1 MKTRYPLALALAL
14 AFLMNMAQA
23 QASAEPEIAS
33 YSIDSTL
40 KLSSDRKTR
49 GVSDTFGGPGLE
61 LTVEAAHESG
71 LVAQFQ
77 LGSVSRV
84 NYPEGNRL
92 NAMLALGWRGGDP
105 EGWHYGLGAAREWFP
120 GARVDEAPAGFDASF
135 NPTGLVNTRFHT
147 SYLIAELGWS
157 YLTARYLHVVS
168 QDFRGANTATVCGN
182 YLLVKLP
189 SGDLGPA
196 LDCYGSAMQHSRG
209 SQLFDLDLSY
219 PLNGQ
224 TKLVAHL
231 GWQRVRN
238 FRGLDTTDYRLGLE
252 HQRWGLVW
260 GVELAGAAVRNRDLF
275 IAIDNDGTLR
285 QMEKPKLIL
294 SVAKKF

>member
-1 MKTRYPLALALAL
+1 MKTLYTLGLALVLTPL
-14 AFLMNMAQA
+14 PGLVQA

-33 YSIDSTL
+33 YSIDTTL
-40 KLSSDRKTR
+40 KISTDRKTR
-49 GVSDTFGGPGLE
+49 GVSDTHGEPGLE

-71 LVAQFQ
+71 LIAQLQ

-84 NYPEGNRL
+84 NYPEGNNL
-92 NAMLALGWRGGDP
+92 NAMLALGWRGGNP

-120 GARVDEAPAGFDASF
+120 GARVDEAPAGFDVSF
-135 NPTGLVNTRFHT
+135 TPTGWVNTRFHT
-147 SYLIAELGWS
+147 SYLVAELGWS
-157 YLTARYLHVVS
+157 YLTARYLYVVS
-168 QDFRGANTATVCGN
+168 RDFRGANTATVCGN

-209 SQLFDLDLSY
+209 TQLLDLDLSY

-238 FRGLDTTDYRLGLE
+238 FRGLDTMDYRLGLE

-260 GVELAGAAVRNRDLF
+260 GAELAGASVRNRDLF
-275 IAIDNDGTLR
+275 IAIDTDGTMR

-294 SVAKKF
+294 TVAKKF